1 MLQNVNS
8 QLQTNVKLSPYSLT
22 PPTQDR
28 QTSHPTLTQLSL
40 LRFRKKFVP
49 LPTLKWV
56 IFALSYTILLLFHYY
71 SFIMG
76 KVTSLYGKT
85 TGKIGSI
92 VFSTSGGE
100 TIAREYN
107 PNVSNPNTSAQINQ
121 RARLKL
127 MSQLSASLAPVIAI
141 PKQGLVSA
149 RNAFT
154 KKNFDLSMAEN
165 GVAQISYEN
174 VQLTNGNLGLPT
186 LEATRAQSS
195 GITVN
200 LADNATDSVSR
211 VVYILYR
218 KTAEQRLQFVSSV
231 IAKAAGANGTFPAT
245 LPYTEGDIV
254 LYAYGM
260 RDTSE
265 SASAKYGNLQ
275 VANALDV
282 ARLTAYRTISS
293 EDYQFTETRGAT
305 MYADQNELT
314 PVPEGSARVFVT
326 PFGGGTVTGGG
337 VYQIG
342 QNATIVATPNVGY
355 EFAGWRDNTTQQL
368 VSMDA
373 SYTFVVQGQTDL
385 VAIFSEIISGPSY
398 TIVAKVGSS
407 SEGEG
412 ATVTIGNQTA
422 VQVQVLVPQGDSITV
437 VANPPQEGDYVFDG
451 WYGSTGNKVSNSET
465 YTFVP
470 NSNITIGAKWVQG
483 GL

>member
-1 MLQNVNS
+1 
-8 QLQTNVKLSPYSLT
+8 
-22 PPTQDR
+22 
-28 QTSHPTLTQLSL
+28 
-40 LRFRKKFVP
+40 
-49 LPTLKWV
+49 
-56 IFALSYTILLLFHYY
+56 
-71 SFIMG
+71 MG

-107 PNVSNPNTSAQINQ
+107 PNVSNPNTQAQINQ

-186 LEATRAQSS
+186 IEATRAQSS
-195 GITVN
+195 GITIN
-200 LADNATDSVSR
+200 LADDATSSVSR

-231 IAKAAGANGTFPAT
+231 IADAAGANGTFPAT

-265 SASAKYGNLQ
+265 SASAKYGNMK
-275 VANALDV
+275 VANAIDV
-282 ARLTAYRTISS
+282 ARLTAYRSISS

-305 MYADQNELT
+305 MYADQGEIT
-314 PVPEGSARVFVT
+314 PVPEGYARVFVT
-326 PFGGGTVTGGG
+326 PFGGGSVSGGG
-337 VYQIG
+337 VYEIG
-342 QNATIVATPNVGY
+342 TQVTILATPQEGY
-355 EFAGWRDNTTQQL
+355 VFAGWRDNASQEL
-368 VSMDA
+368 VSTDA
-373 SYTFVVQGQTDL
+373 SYTFTLQGQVDL
-385 VAIFSEIISGPSY
+385 VAIFNAE
-398 TIVAKVGSS
+398 VVGSTYTMQVRPS
-407 SEGEG
+407 TSPAAEGTLVKIDNGEPS
-412 ATVTIGNQTA
+412 ANASKTIEAGS
-422 VQVQVLVPQGDSITV
+422 SITV
-437 VANPPQEGDYVFDG
+437 QALEGTAESVQFAGWVLSSGGNVVVSTANP
-451 WYGSTGNKVSNSET
+451 
-465 YTFVP
+465 YTFIP
-470 NSNITIGAKWVQG
+470 NRSDTIIATWTKG

>member
-1 MLQNVNS
+1 
-8 QLQTNVKLSPYSLT
+8 
-22 PPTQDR
+22 
-28 QTSHPTLTQLSL
+28 
-40 LRFRKKFVP
+40 
-49 LPTLKWV
+49 
-56 IFALSYTILLLFHYY
+56 
-71 SFIMG
+71 MG

-107 PNVSNPNTSAQINQ
+107 PNVSNPNTLAQINQ

-127 MSQLSASLAPVIAI
+127 MSQLSAALAPVIAI
-141 PKQGLVSA
+141 PKQGLVSS

-154 KKNFDLSMAEN
+154 KLNFGASMAEN
-165 GVAQISYEN
+165 GIAQVTYEN

-186 LEATRAQSS
+186 LEAVRAQES
-195 GITVN
+195 GITIN
-200 LADNATDSVSR
+200 LADNASQSVDR

-231 IAKAAGANGTFPAT
+231 IAEAAGTNGTFPAT

-265 SASAKYGNLQ
+265 SASAKYGNMQ

-305 MYADQNELT
+305 MFANQNELT

-326 PFGGGTVTGGG
+326 AFGAGSVSGAG
-337 VYQIG
+337 VYEIG
-342 QNATIVATPNVGY
+342 TSVTVVATPQSGY
-355 EFAGWRDNTTQQL
+355 RFEGWRDNTTL
-368 VSMDA
+368 EYVSTNA
-373 SYTFVVQGQTDL
+373 SYTFTLEGQTDL
-385 VAIFSEIISGPSY
+385 VAVFTAGLPTSNIEVY
-398 TIVAKVGSS
+398 ARLNNVGNT
-407 SEGEG
+407 GG
-412 ATVTIGNQTA
+412 ATVKVGQQQGTNIRAYFNAGDNVT
-422 VQVQVLVPQGDSITV
+422 VQAIIPEESEIQF
-437 VANPPQEGDYVFDG
+437 ANWVRA
-451 WYGSTGNKVSNSET
+451 GSSEPLSTSPT
-465 YTFVP
+465 YTFVAQ
-470 NSNITIGAKWVQG
+470 SNIEIVAVFQEG